1 VKKVI
6 SEKAN
11 EQITIRVTEELKSR
25 LESEASSQNR
35 PLANLVKAV
44 LINYIETLDAP
55 KKIAERK

>member
-1 VKKVI
+1 MI